1 MSKKEKRKR
10 WLYICVIAGIIV
22 SVVLSLCKIYESQ
35 ENIFFTEYENEYEK
49 DDTIIYRYNS
59 KSNSVV
65 EIGRVQGKLHDCV
78 INSDETYITGLIYE
92 EVSFDGVKIVR
103 YDLAT
108 GTVETLDAT
117 EKIAALT
124 DNHAGLIN
132 SLIYDGGNKIFVD
145 FQDKNGGIKWLLYDL
160 TTDQYDIIE
169 GEEDIARS
177 LTIHNGDL
185 WYIADSE
192 GWYSGPLY
200 RYDLESKEKTKI
212 MESAQ
217 YDSVVL
223 PEMGLVAYTKG
234 LYNDKIY
241 LYDMRTQETSYIAE
255 GGWNTYYGELNWTN
269 SRWSD
274 NGREFF
280 YIESF
285 PGLFNASTERLKIY
299 NVITRSSRC
308 IYKIRMTTHEF
319 QYVLKR

>member
-10 WLYICVIAGIIV
+10 WVYICVIAGIIV
-22 SVVLSLCKIYESQ
+22 SVVLILCKIFESQ
-35 ENIFFTEYENEYEK
+35 ENIFFTEYEGEYEK

-78 INSDETYITGLIYE
+78 INSDETYITGLIYK
-92 EVSFDGVKIVR
+92 EVSYDGVKIVR

-108 GTVETLDAT
+108 GAVETLDAT

-124 DNHAGLIN
+124 GNHASLIN

-160 TTDQYDIIE
+160 TTDQYDIVT
-169 GEEDIARS
+169 GQGVWS
-177 LTIHNGDL
+177 LTIHNNKL
-185 WYIADSE
+185 WYVVNSNM
-192 GWYSGPLY
+192 YQ
-200 RYDLESKEKTKI
+200 YDLESKERTKI

-217 YDSVVL
+217 SDSVVM

-255 GGWNTYYGELNWTN
+255 GGWNTYYGELTWTN

-285 PGLFNASTERLKIY
+285 PELFNASTERLMIY

-308 IYKIRMTTHEF
+308 IYKAKMTTHEF

>member
-10 WLYICVIAGIIV
+10 WVYICVIAGIIV
-22 SVVLSLCKIYESQ
+22 SVVLILCKIYESQ

-65 EIGRVQGKLHDCV
+65 EIGRVQGKLENCV
-78 INSDETYITGLIYE
+78 INSDETYITGVIYD
-92 EVSFDGVKIVR
+92 EVFEIVR
-103 YDLAT
+103 YDLVA
-108 GTVETLDAT
+108 GTFEMLDAA

-124 DNHAGLIN
+124 DNHARCSN

-145 FQDKNGGIKWLLYDL
+145 FEDKNENVKWLLYDL
-160 TTDQYDIIE
+160 TTDQYDIVTGQGIW
-169 GEEDIARS
+169 S
-177 LTIHNGDL
+177 LTIHNNKL
-185 WYIADSE
+185 WYVVNSNM
-192 GWYSGPLY
+192 YQ
-200 RYDLESKEKTKI
+200 YDLESKERTKI
-212 MESAQ
+212 MKSAQ
-217 YDSVVL
+217 SDSVVM

-285 PGLFNASTERLKIY
+285 PELFNASTERLMIY

-308 IYKIRMTTHEF
+308 IYKVKMTTHEF